1 MTPTWTH
8 VVHSNFQGWTLP
20 PKVVTKIAESFAI
33 LTFGS
38 SFMHGRFSIVHKNST
53 NIILILLFL
62 GLSQR
67 WVVLSY
73 VISQQHETWSRARCT
88 KQRPLPLCHSPGAS
102 SYSLP
107 PGYINWSD
115 SITTRIH
122 KLTSQYHLL
131 HIQCILYIYSPD
143 SSIHHHHVYQHHHL
157 DT

>member
-1 MTPTWTH
+1 MGAWLNSEEPSLKMWMCSP
-8 VVHSNFQGWTLP
+8 VVRSMHMKQFHLLHHFCGMVHTVLQGSFHTVFQGWTLP

-73 VISQQHETWSRARCT
+73 VIPQQHETWSGARCT
-88 KQRPLPLCHSPGAS
+88 KQRSLPVCHSPGAS

-107 PGYINWSD
+107 PGYIN
-115 SITTRIH
+115 
-122 KLTSQYHLL
+122 
-131 HIQCILYIYSPD
+131 
-143 SSIHHHHVYQHHHL
+143 
-157 DT
+157 